1 MASFKINIKLKI
13 HISRALEFMV
23 STDKSKILRGAF
35 EPNLINLLLE
45 TENQGDESVNFE
57 LLVFLGQILM
67 INPGFTEE
75 VLRFISKTFIG
86 FAKLTIR
93 VQSLLDQTLLTQNA
107 ELIGKLY
114 NIHLMKII
122 FG

>member
-1 MASFKINIKLKI
+1 
-13 HISRALEFMV
+13 MV

>member
-1 MASFKINIKLKI
+1 MASYKINIKLKI

-23 STDKSKILRGAF
+23 STDKTKILRGGF

-45 TENQGDESVNFE
+45 TENQGDEAVNFD

-67 INPGFTEE
+67 SNPGFTEE
-75 VLRFISKTFIG
+75 VLKFISKTFLP

-93 VQSLLDQTLLTQNA
+93 VQKLL
-107 ELIGKLY
+107 
-114 NIHLMKII
+114 
-122 FG
+122 

>member
-1 MASFKINIKLKI
+1 
-13 HISRALEFMV
+13 MV

-114 NIHLMKII
+114 NISFK
-122 FG
+122 